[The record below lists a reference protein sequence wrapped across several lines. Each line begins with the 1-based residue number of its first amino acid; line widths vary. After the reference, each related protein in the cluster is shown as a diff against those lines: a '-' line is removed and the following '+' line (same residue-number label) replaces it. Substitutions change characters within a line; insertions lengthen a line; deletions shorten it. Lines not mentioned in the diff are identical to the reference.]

1 VTKLGD
7 MDVPG
12 WLLKIVIGFLTEST
26 SCQLQKYNL
35 MPQKYAWRWTQRNC
49 PRNVFTFVLINDAWF
64 ANKNRNIGELITKA
78 VSKRHTPQVCR

>member
-1 VTKLGD
+1 VLYNQDQKETRAVLSAMIDFFKAFNRKNHSKLVTGD

-35 MPQKYAWRWTQRNC
+35 MP
-49 PRNVFTFVLINDAWF
+49 
-64 ANKNRNIGELITKA
+64 
-78 VSKRHTPQVCR
+78 